1 MSNSSSSI
9 VAPTAAPIAPTP
21 APTLPT
27 ARTLAQVLAEKA
39 AANPSSDALFHDD
52 LRWSYSELLQRS
64 QGVARAFLAQGVR
77 PGDRIGVLLGN
88 DPNWLLT
95 CLGAS
100 MVGAV
105 FVPLNT
111 WYKAGELAW
120 TIRHC
125 GLSLIVSASH
135 FIKTDYT
142 RLFGELMPDFAKDG
156 RLPDPALPSL
166 RTLVFMDRA
175 PAGTLD
181 WSGFLKA
188 GAAVSSDTLA
198 AAAAAVSPDSAA
210 FVLYTSGSTADPKG
224 VLLNHRGV
232 VENGFQ
238 LGRRRDIVADDRV
251 WLGSPLFYG
260 LGATNA
266 LPATLT
272 AGAALVLQGH
282 FEAGSA
288 IQTIERTCA
297 TVFYGT
303 GNMTRGMLDH
313 PDYARRRVGSLQ
325 KGNAG
330 TVAEYKRLTLVEMG
344 ISRAVPAYGLTETYG
359 NATVGEAD
367 DDLEV
372 KVATNGRPLPGME
385 MIIVDPTSGAR
396 LGQGET
402 GLVLIRGH
410 TTPGYLNN
418 PDETA
423 KALRPDGFFDTGD
436 LGSFDADG
444 RFIFHSRL
452 KEVLKSGGINVSPL
466 EVEQLLAGHPDVRD
480 AYVVGVGDPVQGER
494 IVAFVD
500 VAASISED
508 ALKAYVKERAAAFKT
523 PHHILFRTESQLPRL
538 ASGKVAKY
546 RLAED
551 ARRELG
557 L

>member
-1 MSNSSSSI
+1 M
-9 VAPTAAPIAPTP
+9 
-21 APTLPT
+21 TLPSLQGPQG
-27 ARTLAQVLAEKA
+27 RTLAQVLAEKA

-64 QGVARAFLAQGVR
+64 QDVAKAFLAQGVR

-111 WYKAGELAW
+111 WYKSGELAW

-142 RLFGELMPDFAKDG
+142 RLFGELLPDFAASG
-156 RLPDPALPSL
+156 RLPDNELPSL

-181 WSGFLKA
+181 WAGFLKA
-188 GAAVSSDTLA
+188 GAAVSSDALA
-198 AAAAAVSPDSAA
+198 AATAAVSPDSAA

-238 LGRRRDIVADDRV
+238 LGRRRDILAEDRV

-288 IQTIERTCA
+288 IETIERTRA

-359 NATVGEAD
+359 NATVGDAD

-396 LGQGET
+396 LAQGET

-418 PDETA
+418 AEETA

-436 LGSFDADG
+436 LGSFDAEG

-466 EVEQLLAGHPDVRD
+466 EVEQLLAAHPDVRD
-480 AYVVGVGDPVQGER
+480 AYVVGVSDPVQGEK

-500 VAASISED
+500 VAASVSED

-523 PHHILFRTESQLPRL
+523 PHHILFRSESQLPRL

-551 ARRELG
+551 AKRELG

>member
-1 MSNSSSSI
+1 M
-9 VAPTAAPIAPTP
+9 TAE
-21 APTLPT
+21 TLPS
-27 ARTLAQVLAEKA
+27 ARTLAGVLKEKA
-39 AANPSSDALFHDD
+39 TAAPQADALFHGD
-52 LRWSYSELLQRS
+52 LRWSYGELLERS
-64 QGVARAFLAQGVR
+64 EAAARALLAHGIR

-88 DPNWLLT
+88 DSTWVTLAMA
-95 CLGAS
+95 AS
-100 MVGAV
+100 MIGAV
-105 FVPLNT
+105 FAPLNT

-120 TIRHC
+120 TLRHC
-125 GLSLIVSASH
+125 ELKLIVSASH
-135 FIKTDYT
+135 FLKTDY
-142 RLFGELMPDFAKDG
+142 RAVFSEILPSLRDG
-156 RLPDPALPSL
+156 RLPDPASPALT
-166 RTLVFMDRA
+166 TLVFMDHA
-175 PAGTLD
+175 PAGTLS
-181 WSGFLKA
+181 WLEFLKA
-188 GAAVSSDTLA
+188 GAAVGRDELEAVAQS
-198 AAAAAVSPDSAA
+198 VSPDSPA
-210 FVLYTSGSTADPKG
+210 FVLYTSGSTAEPKG

-238 LGRRRDIVADDRV
+238 LGRRRAINRADRV

-288 IQTIERTCA
+288 LDVIERTRA

-313 PDYARRRVGSLQ
+313 PDFRRARVASLE

-344 ISRAVPAYGLTETYG
+344 ISQAVPAYGLTETYG
-359 NATVGEAD
+359 NATVGEVD
-367 DDLEV
+367 DHIET
-372 KVATNGRPLPGME
+372 KVATNGRPLPDME
-385 MIIVDPTSGAR
+385 MIIVDPQTGAR
-396 LGQGET
+396 LGTGET

-418 PDETA
+418 PVETE

-436 LGSFDADG
+436 LGSFDAEG
-444 RFIFHSRL
+444 RFLFHSRL
-452 KEVLKSGGINVSPL
+452 KEVLKSGGINVSPV
-466 EVEQLLAGHPDVRD
+466 EVEQLLASHPEVRD

-500 VAASISED
+500 AAGAVDEAD
-508 ALKAYVKERAAAFKT
+508 LKAFVKARAAAFKT
-523 PHHILFRTESQLPRL
+523 PHHILFRHEDQLPRL

-546 RLAED
+546 RLAEE
-551 ARRELG
+551 ARQELG

>member
-1 MSNSSSSI
+1 MTAS
-9 VAPTAAPIAPTP
+9 AAP
-21 APTLPT
+21 LPPSG
-27 ARTLAQVLAEKA
+27 ATLARVLAEKA
-39 AANPSSDALFHDD
+39 AAAPQAYAVFHDQTV
-52 LRWSYSELLQRS
+52 WSYGELLQRS
-64 QGVARAFLAQGVR
+64 EAAAKALLAQGIKT
-77 PGDRIGVLLGN
+77 GDRIGVLLGN
-88 DPNWLLT
+88 DPNWLAM
-95 CLGAS
+95 CLGSS
-100 MVGAV
+100 MIGAV

-111 WYKAGELAW
+111 WYKSAELAW

-125 GLSLIVSASH
+125 GLSLVVSASR
-135 FIKTDYT
+135 FIKTDY
-142 RLFGELMPDFAKDG
+142 RALFETILPAFATER
-156 RLPDPALPSL
+156 RLPDPAAPTLK
-166 RTLVFMDRA
+166 TLVFMDDA
-175 PAGTLD
+175 PAGAMD
-181 WSGFLKA
+181 WADFHRAGQSIDGAALVAA
-188 GAAVSSDTLA
+188 GAAVSPDT
-198 AAAAAVSPDSAA
+198 PA

-232 VENGFQ
+232 VENGYR
-238 LGRRRDIVADDRV
+238 LGRRRDIVAEDRV

-288 IQTIERTCA
+288 LETIERTRA

-313 PDYARRRVGSLQ
+313 PDYAPRRVASLE

-344 ISRAVPAYGLTETYG
+344 ISKAVPAYGLTETYG
-359 NATVGEAD
+359 NATVGEVD

-385 MIIVDPTSGAR
+385 MIIVDPSTGAR
-396 LGQGET
+396 LGAGET

-418 PDETA
+418 PEETA
-423 KALRPDGFFDTGD
+423 TALRPDGFFDTGD
-436 LGSFDADG
+436 LGSLDPDG

-452 KEVLKSGGINVSPL
+452 KEVLKSGGINVSPV

-500 VAASISED
+500 VAASVSE
-508 ALKAYVKERAAAFKT
+508 ASLKAYVKERAAAFKT
-523 PHHILFRTESQLPRL
+523 PHHVFFRTEEQLPRL
-538 ASGKVAKY
+538 ASGKVAKH
-546 RLAED
+546 RLAEE
-551 ARRELG
+551 ARRELE